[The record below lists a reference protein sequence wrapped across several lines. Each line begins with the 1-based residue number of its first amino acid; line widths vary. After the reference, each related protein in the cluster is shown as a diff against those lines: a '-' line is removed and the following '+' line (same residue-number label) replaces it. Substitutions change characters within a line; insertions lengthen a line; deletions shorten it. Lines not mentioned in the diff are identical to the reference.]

1 MSKALYV
8 HIPFC
13 QSICS
18 YCDFCRF
25 GYDQDLADRYLKA
38 LNKELIEKVE
48 NKDLKTIYIGGGTPT
63 ALNLDQLRFLLTC
76 LKNYALNVEEY
87 TIEINPETMT
97 SAKFKLLAEF
107 GINRVSIGV
116 QTLNE
121 RLLKY
126 LNRKHD
132 IDSVFKCIDYFNQ
145 IGISNISV
153 DLIYGLPNQTIK
165 DWQETVNGIV
175 KANIKHVSLY
185 NLTIE
190 KNALFG
196 RKNIKKLDEEI
207 CDEMYFWAIKTLE
220 SEGFHQYEISNFA
233 KIGYLSQHN
242 LAYWQYQDFYGIGV
256 SAAGKER
263 NYRYTNTSNIN
274 DYLHGVLSIEEI
286 ELKPKDYLFE
296 KMMMGL
302 RIKDGILLND
312 DEFNSIIE
320 MYRQSVD
327 DLLKKGLIEF
337 DNNKLKATDKGYYII
352 NDILVDLLP

>member
-207 CDEMYFWAIKTLE
+207 CDEM
-220 SEGFHQYEISNFA
+220 
-233 KIGYLSQHN
+233 
-242 LAYWQYQDFYGIGV
+242 
-256 SAAGKER
+256 
-263 NYRYTNTSNIN
+263 
-274 DYLHGVLSIEEI
+274 
-286 ELKPKDYLFE
+286 
-296 KMMMGL
+296 
-302 RIKDGILLND
+302 
-312 DEFNSIIE
+312 
-320 MYRQSVD
+320 
-327 DLLKKGLIEF
+327 
-337 DNNKLKATDKGYYII
+337 
-352 NDILVDLLP
+352 